1 MDYKQAVIDLKLNRD
16 PSQGSRSFRDPS
28 RLAEASKV
36 VSASPF
42 RATVRLDQDQLADN
56 QSEEDDDFER
66 DVRSE
71 MKRTHELHQSPIR
84 DDSEVL
90 RNQRDNYLSSFMQ
103 QRRNSDAMTN
113 RSERIPQ
120 LDNNFT
126 KPAYTISEVSPQRAI
141 QVGGGQT
148 GTSNQSEA
156 QLSPVRRPWIN
167 DRTQSQPITAMNKF
181 EARVDQ
187 DNEPVQIPTVNTQL
201 TANRFRE
208 NSQNLRK

>member
-1 MDYKQAVIDLKLNRD
+1 
-16 PSQGSRSFRDPS
+16 
-28 RLAEASKV
+28 
-36 VSASPF
+36 
-42 RATVRLDQDQLADN
+42 
-56 QSEEDDDFER
+56 
-66 DVRSE
+66 
-71 MKRTHELHQSPIR
+71 
-84 DDSEVL
+84 
-90 RNQRDNYLSSFMQ
+90 
-103 QRRNSDAMTN
+103 MTN

-181 EARVDQ
+181 DARVDQ

-201 TANRFRE
+201 TANLFRE
-208 NSQNLRK
+208 NSQNLRKQREVHLDKWNQLARAKIPRGRPTPDTAEAF